1 MADVKNLISILK
13 KLVETGNTL
22 VVIEHNTDIWAEADW
37 IIELGPEGGN
47 KGGFLVSEDTP
58 IKVKNK
64 KTPTGTILKDLFITL
79 CSPIVR

>member
-1 MADVKNLISILK
+1 MKNLISILK

-22 VVIEHNTDIWAEADW
+22 VVIEHNTDIWTEADW

-58 IKVKNK
+58 IKVKIK
-64 KTPTGTILKDLFITL
+64 KRQRERF
-79 CSPIVR
+79 

>member
-1 MADVKNLISILK
+1 M
-13 KLVETGNTL
+13 G
-22 VVIEHNTDIWAEADW
+22 EADW

-64 KTPTGTILKDLFITL
+64 KTPTGTILKDLFIN
-79 CSPIVR
+79 